1 MPCVL
6 ITPEAIL
13 HVEGRHTDILK
24 EAGFQIAFP
33 KNSEFTRGLCNEE
46 ESVDELSVADALIA
60 RPTRRIFLWA
70 CTTRHRGREANEN
83 LAPCSDHVR
92 R

>member
-1 MPCVL
+1 MPCML

-33 KNSEFTRGLCNEE
+33 KNSEFTRGLCDEE
-46 ESVDELSVADALIA
+46 ESVDETADVRVARLVLVEGAVGADAVAEGDVEVYMLY
-60 RPTRRIFLWA
+60 
-70 CTTRHRGREANEN
+70 RH
-83 LAPCSDHVR
+83 SV
-92 R
+92 